1 MTLEGRNSCPDH
13 SRRSRT
19 RVRGTKAKTRARQGV
34 DVTGNLTYQLIV
46 LTNSLS
52 RSAGREF
59 QKEVGLT
66 VPEWRILSVLGS
78 NEPMTLAALT
88 RILAVD
94 KGWVSRTVIGLE
106 QRGHVLRSPDPRDER
121 VFTIELTA
129 SGVQR
134 YLDGSKVSL
143 RRQKELAAAFTA
155 EELEDLYEALER
167 MRKVAEAMEA
177 RV

>member
-13 SRRSRT
+13 SRRSRS
-19 RVRGTKAKTRARQGV
+19 RVRGTKARTRAKQGV
-34 DVTGNLTYQLIV
+34 DVTGNLTYQLVV

-66 VPEWRILSVLGS
+66 VPEWRVLSVLGS

-106 QRGHVLRSPDPRDER
+106 QSGYVVRTPDPRDER
-121 VFTIELTA
+121 VFTIELTE
-129 SGVQR
+129 SGVKR
-134 YLDGSKVSL
+134 HLDGSRVSL
-143 RRQKELAAAFTA
+143 RRQRELAAAFSA
-155 EELEDLYEALER
+155 EELEKLNEALDR
-167 MRKVAEAMEA
+167 LRKVAESMEA